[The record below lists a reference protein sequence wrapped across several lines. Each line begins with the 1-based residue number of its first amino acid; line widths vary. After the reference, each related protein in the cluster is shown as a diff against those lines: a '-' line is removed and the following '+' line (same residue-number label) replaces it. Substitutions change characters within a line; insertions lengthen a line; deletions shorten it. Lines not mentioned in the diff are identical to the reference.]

1 MVKINFNK
9 INKDELGKILIP
21 IKIQRMEF
29 KKELEKVYEK
39 LYYNKI
45 NYLMITNM
53 FFLSILISFIAYVYY
68 FPLIANNGTLG
79 PIMASGAIY
88 KFLIIYIT
96 FVILNIVVYNSVLL
110 TYFIYFDGKFK
121 KYENEIEE
129 DLPEF
134 IDNLVSNLKGGISL
148 ERAFLK
154 SVRPE
159 QKALLKEMTL
169 INEKILMGKSVEQAL
184 KEFRNRFESPVLN
197 RTFFLMGEGIRGG
210 GNLAAPLERISQN
223 LKRITNLNNE
233 IKGNAGGFAIIISG
247 ITLLVA
253 PLLFAL
259 ALTLLNFI
267 GQLFTLL
274 SESNSQLGFASSV
287 PPEFSI
293 YLNTFSIAMIA
304 MITLFSSLIT
314 SQLKNEK
321 VYTAIK
327 YLPIY
332 ILISLF
338 LFKTFSGI
346 LLGFFGGII
355 G

>member
-1 MVKINFNK
+1 MVKINLNK
-9 INKDELGKILIP
+9 INKTELGKILIP
-21 IKIQRMEF
+21 QKIQRMEF
-29 KKELEKVYEK
+29 KKELEEVYEK

-45 NYLMITNM
+45 NYLMITNL
-53 FFLSILISFIAYVYY
+53 FFFSILISFVLYIY
-68 FPLIANNGTLG
+68 FFPSLANNGIIG
-79 PIMASGAIY
+79 PWLQGGLILRFI
-88 KFLIIYIT
+88 IIYIT
-96 FVILNIVVYNSVLL
+96 FVILNILVYNSVMLG
-110 TYFIYFDGKFK
+110 YFIIHDGKFK
-121 KYENEIEE
+121 KYEHEIEQ

-169 INEKILMGKSVEQAL
+169 INEKILMGKSVNQTL
-184 KEFRNRFESPVLN
+184 KEFRERFDSAVLN
-197 RTFFLMGEGIRGG
+197 RTFFLMGEGIKGG

-223 LKRITNLNNE
+223 LKRITNLDEE
-233 IKGNAGGFAIIISG
+233 IKGNAGGFAIIIKG

-267 GQLFTLL
+267 GQLFALL
-274 SESNSQLGFASSV
+274 SESNTEMSLGSV
-287 PPEFSI
+287 PPEFTV
-293 YLNTFSIAMIA
+293 YLNTFSIAMII
-304 MITLFSSLIT
+304 MITFFSSLIT

-327 YLPIY
+327 YLPVFIV
-332 ILISLF
+332 ISLF
-338 LFKTFSGI
+338 LFTTFSEI